1 MDESFLRELM
11 NKPTELEWLEFKE
24 AKSSIHFDELGC
36 YFSALSNEAN
46 LCRKPSSWLVFGVSD
61 KPPRQIVGTGYRAD
75 PDGKGLE
82 SLKQEVAKKT
92 NHETTFANIYPLTV
106 EGKRVLMFEIP
117 AAPHG
122 VPTTWDDT
130 AYGRIG
136 EKLRPLTIQKLE
148 AIRLQSGKADWSA
161 QICDAATVD
170 DLDPRAVQF
179 ARDKYAEKYP
189 HLAEDITGWDDS
201 TFLVKS
207 KVNKPDG
214 ITRAAIILLG
224 KPESV
229 HHISPAV
236 TKISWLLRDADGNAL
251 DYYHFEPP
259 VILAVDPLFDRIRNL
274 TYRYLP
280 DETLFPTEV
289 SQYDSWVVREALHN
303 CIAHMDYS
311 TGGQITVIEDKD
323 SLLFTNPGDF
333 IPGTVEQVLTRNA
346 PSETY
351 RNRCLAEAMVNFKM
365 IDTIGSGIRKMFI
378 SQRKRFF
385 PMPEYDLSGRR
396 TIAVRIYGRVI
407 DERYTRML
415 ISQTELSLFD
425 VVALDKVQKGN
436 ALTDDEYQSVK
447 RQKLVEGRRSNLRVS
462 ADVAALTE
470 TVVDYLNRRGIDSD
484 YCQKIVTDLLTTQG
498 RATRSEFEEL
508 LLGKLSET
516 LDPGQKKKFVDNLLQ
531 KMRRANL
538 IRTSGEKRGREPF
551 WELISVSP
559 KSNTK
564 GDG

>member
-1 MDESFLRELM
+1 MDESFLRELLA
-11 NKPTELEWLEFKE
+11 KPTEVEWLEFKE
-24 AKSSIHFDELGC
+24 AKSNFHFDELGR

-46 LCRKPSSWLVFGVSD
+46 LCKKACAWLIFGVTD
-61 KPPRQIVGTGYRAD
+61 KTPRQIVGTRYRGD
-75 PDGKGLE
+75 SDGKGLE
-82 SLKQEVAKKT
+82 SLKQELAKKT
-92 NHETTFANIYPLTV
+92 NHEITFSDIHQITM
-106 EGKRVLMFEIP
+106 EGKRVLVFEIP

-148 AIRLQSGKADWSA
+148 AIRLQMGQADWSA
-161 QICDAATVD
+161 QICEDATVD
-170 DLDPRAVQF
+170 DLDERAIQF
-179 ARDKYAEKYP
+179 AREKYAEKHP
-189 HLAEDITGWDDS
+189 HLFDEVSNWDDN

-207 KVNKPDG
+207 KINRPDG
-214 ITRAAIILLG
+214 ITRAAVVLLG

-229 HHISPAV
+229 HLISPAV
-236 TKISWLLRDADGNAL
+236 AKISWLLRDADGNTL

-259 VILAVDPLFDRIRNL
+259 FILAVDPLFDRIRNL

-289 SQYDSWVVREALHN
+289 SQYDSWVIREALHN

-323 SLLFTNPGDF
+323 SLSFTNPGDF

-365 IDTIGSGIRKMFI
+365 IDTIGSGIRKMFT

-385 PMPEYDLSGRR
+385 PMPEFDLSARR
-396 TIAVRIYGRVI
+396 EIAVRIYGRVI

-447 RQKLVEGRRSNLRVS
+447 KQKLVEGRRSNLRVS
-462 ADVAALTE
+462 ADVAVLTE
-470 TVVDYLNRRGIDSD
+470 TVVDYLNRRGIDSA
-484 YCQKIVTDLLTTQG
+484 YCEKMVTDLLTTQG

-516 LDPGQKKKFVDNLLQ
+516 LDPAQKKKFVDNLLQ

-538 IRTSGEKRGREPF
+538 ISTSGEKRGREPF

-559 KSNTK
+559 KSTTE
-564 GDG
+564 GDV